1 MSGEP
6 DIDTGNGTIEAIVS
20 GLIDAFGALE
30 ERVSSLEGGEAV
42 ADMSFEDWLD
52 RITAE
57 YGLENTFR
65 GYAPV
70 PGLKNELSALHAA
83 WLSAHNEDLEPK
95 VGFQAVSWHDSLA
108 RVVERA
114 DWWRARDKRRTAS
127 N

>member
-1 MSGEP
+1 M
-6 DIDTGNGTIEAIVS
+6 
-20 GLIDAFGALE
+20 DALSDLE
-30 ERVSSLEGGEAV
+30 ERVSSLEGGEAS
-42 ADMSFEDWLD
+42 ADMPFDEWLD
-52 RITAE
+52 RIAAA

-70 PGLKNELSALHAA
+70 PGLKNELSALHMA

-95 VGFQAVSWHDSLA
+95 VEFQAVSWHDSLA

-114 DWWRARDKRRTAS
+114 DWWRARDKRRTTS